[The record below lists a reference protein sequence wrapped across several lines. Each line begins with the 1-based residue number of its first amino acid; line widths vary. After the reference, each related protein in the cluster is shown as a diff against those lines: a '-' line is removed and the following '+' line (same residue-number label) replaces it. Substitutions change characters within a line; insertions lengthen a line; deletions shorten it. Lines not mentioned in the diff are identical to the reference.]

1 MTIIIVEHLVQDITS
16 STCGLFQLYF
26 YKNSFDPEENSKII
40 NNEVLNKKTIE
51 DIMTEIFSDDVEQN
65 EKEIQNF
72 KAEYDF

>member
-1 MTIIIVEHLVQDITS
+1 MTIIIVEHPVQDITS
-16 STCGLFQLYF
+16 STCGLFQLHF

-40 NNEVLNKKTIE
+40 NNEVLNKKAIE

>member
-1 MTIIIVEHLVQDITS
+1 MIQKKIVR
-16 STCGLFQLYF
+16 F
-26 YKNSFDPEENSKII
+26 I

-72 KAEYDF
+72 KVEYDL

>member
-1 MTIIIVEHLVQDITS
+1 MTILIVEHPVQDITS

-26 YKNSFDPEENSKII
+26 YKNLFDPEENSKIT